1 MKPSKIVWFASP
13 RGQDK
18 LLYSKALNSVNLLI
32 LFYSTFTGQQ
42 NMQKMSV
49 QLLVLFRFD
58 GIHFKFVALSEI
70 CLYKSQSSRF
80 WALLHSKLMLQ
91 RSLLILGVHK

>member
-70 CLYKSQSSRF
+70 CLSIIK
-80 WALLHSKLMLQ
+80 
-91 RSLLILGVHK
+91 ILGTFALETNASKESSYHR